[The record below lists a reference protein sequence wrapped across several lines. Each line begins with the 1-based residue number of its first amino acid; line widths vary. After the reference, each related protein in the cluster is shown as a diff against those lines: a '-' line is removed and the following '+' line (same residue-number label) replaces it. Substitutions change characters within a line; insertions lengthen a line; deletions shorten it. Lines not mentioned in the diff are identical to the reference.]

1 MKRIKQFC
9 TSLLLLSLSNAAY
22 AVAKEQA
29 SVGSSVPANFQ
40 AIDNIGVANLTPHA
54 GHVYSAAQPS
64 IEQFKALAHEGIK
77 HVINL
82 RGQSEQDWDEKALVN
97 SLNMNYVALPI
108 TGVKDNNVENARLL
122 TQFLAQKKGEAVL
135 VHCASSNR
143 VGALMA
149 IAAYESG
156 QDVEASIGE
165 GKNWGLKSLE
175 PVVRN
180 VISKSTLKK

>member
-1 MKRIKQFC
+1 
-9 TSLLLLSLSNAAY
+9 
-22 AVAKEQA
+22 
-29 SVGSSVPANFQ
+29 
-40 AIDNIGVANLTPHA
+40 
-54 GHVYSAAQPS
+54 
-64 IEQFKALAHEGIK
+64 
-77 HVINL
+77 
-82 RGQSEQDWDEKALVN
+82 QDWDEKALVN

-122 TQFLAQKKGEAVL
+122 TQFLAQKRGEAVL

-175 PVVRN
+175 PVV
-180 VISKSTLKK
+180 

>member
-1 MKRIKQFC
+1 MKLLKSFF
-9 TSLLLLSLSNAAY
+9 TSLFLLSLSY
-22 AVAKEQA
+22 STLAVTEEQA
-29 SVGSSVPANFQ
+29 SIGSSVHGDFQ

-54 GHVYSAAQPS
+54 GQVYSAGQPS
-64 IEQFKALAHEGIK
+64 IEQFEALAHEGIK

-108 TGVKDNNVENARLL
+108 TGAKDINVENARLL
-122 TQFLAQKKGEAVL
+122 TQLLMQKQGEAVL

-156 QDVEASIGE
+156 QNLEASIDE
-165 GKNWGLKSLE
+165 GKSWGLKSLE

-180 VISKSTLKK
+180 VISNQH